1 MSENDIPGRGRI
13 VALVRDLMFASRV
26 RGVAPEA
33 VVTQEGSAV
42 LEALG
47 PETRLVIVELE
58 AGGALDL
65 IPDVV
70 DRAPESRLVAFGPHV
85 MEDLLSEA
93 RAAGAEVLPRGAF
106 VKRLPELVAE
116 ARAAG

>member
-1 MSENDIPGRGRI
+1 MSENEIPDGDRI
-13 VALVRDLMFASRV
+13 VALVKDLMFASRV

-33 VVTQEGSAV
+33 VVAQKGSAV

-58 AGGALDL
+58 AAGSVDL
-65 IPDVV
+65 IPEVV
-70 DRAPESRLVAFGPHV
+70 RRVPDARLVAFGPHV

-93 RAAGAEVLPRGAF
+93 DAAGAEVLPRGAF
-106 VKRLPELVAE
+106 VKRLPEIVAE